1 MSNIT
6 IYDSEGNEYSPAG
19 ESTETNPE
27 IKQLLL
33 SSIQLGVYPDNNR
46 IVGYFNASKTEN
58 SRTDQFYADYT
69 HTGNGDPLLEFSQ
82 ALKNETQKLFASVDT
97 DSERNVL
104 FRYLNRSQAGNF
116 PGDRIDKTALRNAA
130 AKDGIAT
137 ICVSRPEHAIGII
150 KTLSDQFS
158 IAISDNRTTNPPAE
172 FDVAIHVQNTY
183 QGIVPIDDFKNIW
196 DRERQSARDDIK
208 REYITEINQKAKKLR
223 TDFGMDGEDIL
234 KDASH
239 LPNPTKTPQIQP
251 KKSKSLLDKLKD
263 NPLLAIF
270 IVVLGI
276 ILVLILLQ
284 VGVLGPQIDIIDLLK
299 IGI

>member
-6 IYDSEGNEYSPAG
+6 IYDSEGNEYSSDG
-19 ESTETNPE
+19 ESTETNPK

-33 SSIQLGVYPDNNR
+33 SSIQLGVYPDSNR

-69 HTGNGDPLLEFSQ
+69 HTGSGDRLLEFSQ
-82 ALKNETQKLFASVDT
+82 ALNNVTQRLFANVDT

-104 FRYLNRSQAGNF
+104 FRYLNQSQVGNF
-116 PGDRIDKTALRNAA
+116 PGDRIDKTALRNTA
-130 AKDGIAT
+130 AKDSTAT
-137 ICVSRPEHAIGII
+137 IGVSRPEHAIGII

-158 IAISDNRTTNPPAE
+158 VAISDNRTTNPPEE

-183 QGIVPIDDFKNIW
+183 QGIVPVGDFKNIW
-196 DRERQSARDDIK
+196 DQERQSARDDIK
-208 REYITEINQKAKKLR
+208 QEYIAEINQKAKKLR

-234 KDASH
+234 KRVSH
-239 LPNPTKTPQIQP
+239 LPNTTKKSQIKS
-251 KKSKSLLDKLKD
+251 KKSKSSLEKLNDK
-263 NPLLAIF
+263 PQLAIF
-270 IVVLGI
+270 IIVLGI
-276 ILVLILLQ
+276 VLVLILLQ
-284 VGVLGPQIDIIDLLK
+284 VGFLGPQIDIIDLLK